1 MSYKARDMVR
11 SLRLAAA
18 LALIL
23 LASGASAEGLTE
35 QQQFARGIYQELVE
49 INTTTA
55 TGDTQKAAEAMGARL
70 RAAGFPHLAE
80 VLHVHAGLG
89 QAGPGRGGVRVVGG
103 QGLAGGHDVESSGS
117 ADIVADRSH
126 ARRAARE

>member
-35 QQQFARGIYQELVE
+35 QQQFARGIYQEQ
-49 INTTTA
+49 I
-55 TGDTQKAAEAMGARL
+55 G
-70 RAAGFPHLAE
+70 RA
-80 VLHVHAGLG
+80 HV
-89 QAGPGRGGVRVVGG
+89 
-103 QGLAGGHDVESSGS
+103 
-117 ADIVADRSH
+117 
-126 ARRAARE
+126 